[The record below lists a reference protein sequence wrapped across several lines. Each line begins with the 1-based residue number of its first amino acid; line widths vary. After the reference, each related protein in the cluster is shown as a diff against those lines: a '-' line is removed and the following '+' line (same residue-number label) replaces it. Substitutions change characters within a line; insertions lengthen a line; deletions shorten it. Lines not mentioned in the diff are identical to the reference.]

1 MEQVIDK
8 YLTKTTVDF
17 KQDLSEL
24 IANELNNIAEKK
36 K

>member
-1 MEQVIDK
+1 MEQVINK

-24 IANELNNIAEKK
+24 ISNELNTIAYKK